1 MKERRK
7 HEKKSVNEVLSD
19 QLRKL
24 LTQSGIR
31 NLHVED
37 DGTLSGETNRITHYP
52 MTHRLKRIRLEIV
65 NGILKINADIT
76 ESSENTGSV
85 I

>member
-1 MKERRK
+1 MEERIKQERK
-7 HEKKSVNEVLSD
+7 TLSEVLSE
-19 QLRKL
+19 QLRNL

-37 DGTLSGETNRITHYP
+37 DGTLSGETNQITYYP
-52 MTHRLKRIRLEIV
+52 MTHQLKRIRMEIV
-65 NGILKINADIT
+65 DGKLKINADVT
-76 ESSENTGSV
+76 GSSENTGSV

>member
-1 MKERRK
+1 MNERREQ
-7 HEKKSVNEVLSD
+7 EKKSVNEVLSD
-19 QLRKL
+19 QLKKL

-37 DGTLSGETNRITHYP
+37 DGTLSGETNQITHYP
-52 MTHRLKRIRLEIV
+52 TTHQLKRIRIEIV
-65 NGILKINADIT
+65 DGKLKINADVT
-76 ESSENTGSV
+76 GSNENIGSV